1 MGECVSVSKMKI
13 FAAILFTFSVQ
24 FTSLISAQEFSFGR
38 CGPFPT
44 VKQFDPQRYSGRWF
58 EYSNYFAF
66 FQLFG
71 KCVTANYRVLP
82 SNPLYGNNVEIEVI
96 NKAINSITGAPI
108 EAKGSAILNDPFDP
122 LVPGELIVNFE
133 DQPSFSRST
142 STNYN
147 VIDTDYD
154 NFTIIYSCN
163 NYGFLKSE
171 LLWILTR
178 QRFPGK
184 LLINHLMQNPEI
196 GFKHFT
202 IEKNRSENVW
212 S

>member
-1 MGECVSVSKMKI
+1 MFEARSCLVLCCRRTSTKRKFYGIMRHSYSQLSGVRQCVKMKI

-44 VKQFDPQRYSGRWF
+44 VKQFDPQRVRILKVLFWKLFLMSFFQYSGRWF

-96 NKAINSITGAPI
+96 NKAINS
-108 EAKGSAILNDPFDP
+108 
-122 LVPGELIVNFE
+122 
-133 DQPSFSRST
+133 
-142 STNYN
+142 
-147 VIDTDYD
+147 
-154 NFTIIYSCN
+154 
-163 NYGFLKSE
+163 
-171 LLWILTR
+171 
-178 QRFPGK
+178 
-184 LLINHLMQNPEI
+184 M
-196 GFKHFT
+196 
-202 IEKNRSENVW
+202 
-212 S
+212 